1 MEIEFLGT
9 GTSTGIPQIGCN
21 CKVCTSTDPH
31 DKRLRTSAVV
41 HADDGK
47 EILIDCGPDFRQ
59 QILQARF
66 RNPCALLVTHSH
78 YDHVGGID
86 DLRPFCAHGKFPIYA
101 RQDVLDDIRTRLPY
115 CFTQHP
121 YPGVPSFDMHPID
134 NEPFHIG
141 DTRIEPLDIWHYK
154 LLISGFL
161 INDRVAYITDAKH
174 IGDDVIERLKGIP
187 TLIINALRINEHLSH
202 MTLAQ
207 ALDTIDR
214 IAPSQAYLIHMSHD
228 MGLER
233 EAAKLL
239 PPMVHFAH
247 DRQVIVV

>member
-141 DTRIEPLDIWHYK
+141 DTQKKKKNIWHYK